1 MKITVTFD
9 TLEEFDAFRG
19 APTIWREVPA
29 PAEEKKA
36 EAPASEEK
44 KAEPVK
50 KEPEVPF
57 DEGPMP
63 APEPEKKAE
72 KKEESTAPQY
82 KLTDMQKAVREVLK
96 AKGKEAAKAVLANFQ
111 DKDKPDKPAGG
122 ASALRP
128 EDYEAAF
135 NALQEALNG

>member
-19 APTIWREVPA
+19 APTIWREVSA
-29 PAEEKKA
+29 PA
-36 EAPASEEK
+36 EEK

-57 DEGPMP
+57 EEGPMPAPNP

-72 KKEESTAPQY
+72 APAVSESMRTTIRKALADLNKKAGENVAKALINQAGY
-82 KLTDMQKAVREVLK
+82 KKLTDIPLEKLPELADLI
-96 AKGKEAAKAVLANFQ
+96 KEKEEEYA
-111 DKDKPDKPAGG
+111 
-122 ASALRP
+122 
-128 EDYEAAF
+128 
-135 NALQEALNG
+135 

>member
-1 MKITVTFD
+1 MKIVVTFEN
-9 TLEEFDAFRG
+9 LEEFDAFRCG
-19 APTIWREVPA
+19 RPFPNLSKAVDPTCGIAKEWKPTLEEGWQEVPA
-29 PAEEKKA
+29 PA
-36 EAPASEEK
+36 
-44 KAEPVK
+44 
-50 KEPEVPF
+50 PE
-57 DEGPMP
+57 P
-63 APEPEKKAE
+63 APEPEKK
-72 KKEESTAPQY
+72 EETPQVQY

-135 NALQEALNG
+135 NALKEALNG

>member
-36 EAPASEEK
+36 EPVKEE
-44 KAEPVK
+44 K

-57 DEGPMP
+57 EEGPMP
-63 APEPEKKAE
+63 APEPAPEPE
-72 KKEESTAPQY
+72 KKEEDPQVQY

-135 NALQEALNG
+135 NALKEALNG